1 MSRPR
6 KNSNG
11 LPHYVYERMGK
22 LKYSI
27 GFKSPNGLWLF
38 KYACLISNGREI
50 RELRGRAIE
59 EAGALMR
66 GTRLLQTI
74 SDLMDAWLTWQRI
87 ELSPSSV
94 ERRAETTLAE
104 NAREIEVLRRAFGHI
119 PIQEFTKTHGYE
131 FLDACAKAGRPA
143 KANKE
148 IALLRL
154 ILEWSIRKGLLAS
167 NPLDGVRKNKI
178 RTTKRYV
185 SDAEIQLALDVGR
198 VQGGSQHIV
207 ALGLMT
213 AYLSVKRSVEVR
225 GLTLSMLTERGILW
239 RDGKDINKP
248 AVLIEWSPALRSV
261 IGEALASRKTPQ
273 CADLYIFGNQKGNRY
288 TKGGWKAV
296 LHDLMTACRTEAEKC
311 DMPFEA
317 FSLQDCRPKG
327 VSDKLASGQLDTQDA
342 TGHTSERMIRQT
354 YDRRP
359 VKIAKPVK

>member
-6 KNSNG
+6 EISSG
-11 LPHYVYERMGK
+11 LPHYVYERRGT

-27 GFKSPNGLWLF
+27 GYKAPNGLWLF
-38 KYACLISNGREI
+38 KYACSISNAREI
-50 RELRGRAIE
+50 KELRGRAIE
-59 EAGALMR
+59 EAGALLR
-66 GTRLLQTI
+66 GGLLLRTL
-74 SDLMDAWLTWQRI
+74 SELMDAWLAWQRV
-87 ELSPSSV
+87 ELAPSSV
-94 ERRAETTLAE
+94 ERRAETTLVE
-104 NAREIEVLRRAFGHI
+104 NTREIEVLRRAFGHI

-131 FLDACAKAGRPA
+131 FLDACAQAGRPA

-154 ILEWSIRKGLLAS
+154 ILEWSIRKGLLTS

-178 RTTKRYV
+178 RTNKRYV
-185 SDAEIQLALDVGR
+185 SDAEIELALDVGR
-198 VQGGSQHIV
+198 LQGGSQHIV

-239 RDGKDINKP
+239 RDGKDLSKP

-261 IGEALASRKTPQ
+261 IDEALALRKIPQ
-273 CADLYIFGNQKGNRY
+273 HADLYIFGNQKGSRY

-296 LHDLMTACRTEAEKC
+296 LHDLMTACRTQAEKC
-311 DMPFEA
+311 GIPFEA

-359 VKIAKPVK
+359 MKVAKPVK